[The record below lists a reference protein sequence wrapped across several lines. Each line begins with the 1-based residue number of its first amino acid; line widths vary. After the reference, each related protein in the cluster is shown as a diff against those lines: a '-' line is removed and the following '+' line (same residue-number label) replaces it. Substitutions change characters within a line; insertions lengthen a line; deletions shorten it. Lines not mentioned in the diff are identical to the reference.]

1 MTLLTVAQE
10 VCALVGVHRLQSVFA
25 DINNQR
31 TQQEMLGVANTVAQA
46 IATDQREWTLLRLQQ
61 VIVGDGVTEAFDL
74 PQNYLRMLLNTNVW
88 RSTSTVQ
95 PMTFYPNI
103 DEWLQRRA
111 ANYSNA
117 WGEWI
122 IYGGQIHIW
131 PPLAS
136 VPEWANSTAYQL
148 GDIRRD
154 THPSP
159 TVSWWQS
166 TASHISSPEPTT
178 FGQERIINPTLWVQT
193 SNPPSLSETARFSYL
208 DKNCVN
214 LASGG
219 VSRVFMSDDDTFRLD
234 ERLLRLG
241 MIWQWKAFKGSP
253 YAEDMATFMDA
264 LTNAMGSDK
273 PSPILVQ
280 RNPVSWSVRSSYP
293 YPTPSSADWSWP
305 LS

>member
-31 TQQEMLGVANTVAQA
+31 TQQEMLGVANTVAQS
-46 IATDQREWTLLRLQQ
+46 IATDQREWTLLRLQH
-61 VIVGDGVTEAFDL
+61 VITGDGVTEAFDL
-74 PQNYLRMLLNTNVW
+74 PENYLRMLLNTNVW
-88 RSTSTVQ
+88 RSTSTLQ
-95 PMTFYPNI
+95 PMTFYPDI

-131 PPLAS
+131 P
-136 VPEWANSTAYQL
+136 
-148 GDIRRD
+148 I
-154 THPSP
+154 
-159 TVSWWQS
+159 VS
-166 TASHISSPEPTT
+166 A
-178 FGQERIINPTLWVQT
+178 
-193 SNPPSLSETARFSYL
+193 SETVRFAYL

-214 LASGG
+214 LKSGG
-219 VSRVFMSDDDTFRLD
+219 VARAFMSDEDTFRLD

-264 LTNAMGSDK
+264 LTNAMGADK
-273 PSPILVQ
+273 PAPILIQ
-280 RNPVSWSVRSSYP
+280 RLPISLSVRSSYP
-293 YPTPSSADWSWP
+293 YPTPSSGDWSWP